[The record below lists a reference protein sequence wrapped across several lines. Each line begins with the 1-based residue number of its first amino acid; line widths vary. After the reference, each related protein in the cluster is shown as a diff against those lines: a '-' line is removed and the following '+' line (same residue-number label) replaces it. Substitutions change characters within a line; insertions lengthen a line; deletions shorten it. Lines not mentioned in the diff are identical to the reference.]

1 MIYSKC
7 LSASLSE
14 DELPKVIQMLK
25 CFVNS
30 VFKDIIP
37 KDAVGTSNEVRMK
50 EPSCSAQELQ
60 ELCERKDVIA
70 VKLLHILLLGEKSL
84 KGVISGCCLFVLCL
98 VLGFF
103 FEGVICVV

>member
-7 LSASLSE
+7 LSALLSE

-30 VFKDIIP
+30 VFKDFIP
-37 KDAVGTSNEVRMK
+37 KDAVGTSTEVRMK
-50 EPSCSAQELQ
+50 EPSHSAQELQ

-70 VKLLHILLLGEKSL
+70 IKLLHILLLGEKSL
-84 KGVISGCCLFVLCL
+84 KGMISGCCLFVLCL
-98 VLGFF
+98 VLFF
-103 FEGVICVV
+103 FLRA